1 VDGPLINLGKILLV
15 RYKLIIYFTFFTI
28 FLLKAQVPFFKTHP
42 FYEIN
47 NKTIVNTILEGKDGF
62 LWFGTSNGLFRYNG
76 LEFKPIT
83 FTDTVL
89 VSNVTALFEDE
100 QATIWVGTK
109 EGDIFYLE
117 KNKFLHKWM
126 PEEGTPSVMITG
138 ITKTKDGIFWIST
151 YGEGVYYYVNGR
163 MFNLDVEDGL
173 TDVEIYSMALNLENQ
188 IWVGTDA
195 GISVCK
201 IKDGKKQIHQLTIAD
216 GLSDEIVKTLLSG
229 EDGDFWVGTFD
240 QGVDFWDA
248 KKQNFESLIPN
259 WSYGEINSLEI
270 FKEKEIWIGTE
281 GNGLYRLNLETKDL
295 QSINLPE
302 FTKSKVYDLHKDT
315 EGNLWV
321 LNNKVG
327 VSSANRQFER
337 VTHNLGNV
345 QAVLTD
351 RKNQVWLGTPNGL
364 FLMENTSDGTNNY
377 QPIFLEKN
385 VNVISLY
392 EDVFG
397 NIWIGTFGQG
407 LYCLAGGEAGN
418 DFSKSKIKYFSQKDG
433 LLNANILSIDG
444 TDNMLWLATLG
455 GVFELD
461 LKEDIFLK
469 RNQFRNY
476 THEDGLGSNFI
487 YKAFVCSTNR
497 TWFGTDGKGLSVL
510 ENGKITNYTQ
520 ANEVPL
526 KTIYTITEDHRGS
539 IWFGT
544 AEQGI
549 FEFDGK
555 NFHRLNVKEG
565 IRDLEITSLVTDSL
579 GNILI
584 VHPSGIDILNP
595 ETKHLIYYDDEVGLE
610 DLEPVL
616 NSFSS
621 DKYGNIWL
629 GGKDKLI
636 RYAALNEKL
645 EIHPR
650 NIIEGINVFFEPID
664 YKSVNQFSHTENSL
678 VFNYV
683 GLWFTAP
690 EKVEYRYQLEGYNPE
705 WIYSK
710 DNQAHYSDL
719 RPGNYVFQV
728 TSTENGAF
736 DGEPITSYSFDII
749 APFWQQTWFVIFAI
763 GFLLSMLYAW
773 TKWKG
778 QRLQREADLQKERIE
793 SQLEVLKSQINPH
806 FLFNSFN
813 TLITLIE
820 DEPEAAT
827 EYVEHLSDFYRSLLQ
842 YREKDLIPLQ
852 EELELLRN
860 FSFLLK
866 KRFGEN
872 IQIEIP
878 NINGKIA
885 FIPPLT
891 LQMLVENAVKH
902 NVISRKKPLKISL
915 KIMEDEIYI
924 INNLQKKIT
933 KDKSTHFGLQSIQVR
948 YDLLGKKQVKIE
960 ETKKDFKVTIP
971 ILNQ

>member
-1 VDGPLINLGKILLV
+1 MLLV
-15 RYKLIIYFTFFTI
+15 RARLIIYFTFFTL
-28 FLLKAQVPFFKTHP
+28 FLLKAQDPFFKTHP
-42 FYEIN
+42 FSETN
-47 NKTIVNTILEGKDGF
+47 KKTIVNTILEAKDGF
-62 LWFGTSNGLFRYNG
+62 LWFGTSNGLSRYNG
-76 LEFKPIT
+76 LEFKPIVSI
-83 FTDTVL
+83 DSVL

-100 QATIWVGTK
+100 QATIWMGTK
-109 EGDIFYLE
+109 EGNIFYLE
-117 KNKFLHKWM
+117 KNKPLQKWM
-126 PEEGTPSVMITG
+126 PEEGTPAKMITG
-138 ITKTKDGIFWIST
+138 ISKTNDGILWIST

-163 MFNLDVEDGL
+163 MYNMDVEDGL
-173 TDVEIYSMALNLENQ
+173 TDMEIYAMARNFENQ

-195 GISVCK
+195 GISVCQ
-201 IKDGKKQIHQLTIAD
+201 IKDGKKHIDQLTIAD
-216 GLSDEIVKTLLSG
+216 GLSDEIVKTLLSDEEG
-229 EDGDFWVGTFD
+229 AFWVGTFD
-240 QGVDFWDA
+240 QGVDFWNA
-248 KKQNFESLIPN
+248 KKQRFESLTPE
-259 WSYGEINSLEI
+259 WEHGEINSLEI

-281 GNGLYRLNLETKDL
+281 GNGLYRLNLKTKEI

-302 FTKSKVYDLHKDT
+302 FTNSKVYDLHKDI

-327 VSSANRQFER
+327 ISFANRQFER
-337 VTHNLGNV
+337 ITHDLGNI
-345 QAVLTD
+345 QTVLTD
-351 RKNQVWLGTPNGL
+351 QMNQVWLGTPNGL
-364 FLMENTSDGTNNY
+364 FLMENQSDGTKNY
-377 QPIFLEKN
+377 QPISLGKDI
-385 VNVISLY
+385 NVISLY
-392 EDVFG
+392 EDAFG

-407 LYCLAGGEAGN
+407 LYCLAGGQTN
-418 DFSKSKIKYFSQKDG
+418 NNFSKNKIKFFSQKDG
-433 LLNANILSIDG
+433 LLNDNILSIDG
-444 TDNMLWLATLG
+444 TENMLWLATLG

-461 LKEDIFLK
+461 LNEDIFLK
-469 RNQFRNY
+469 RNQFRNF

-565 IRDLEITSLVTDSL
+565 FRDLEITSLVTDSL

-584 VHPSGIDILNP
+584 IHPSGIDILNP

-629 GGKDKLI
+629 GGKDKLV
-636 RYAALNEKL
+636 RYSALNEKL

-650 NIIEGINVFFEPID
+650 NVIEGINVFFDPID
-664 YKSVNQFSHTENSL
+664 YQSVNQFSHTENNL

-683 GLWFTAP
+683 GLWFTNP
-690 EKVEYRYQLEGYNPE
+690 EKVAYRYQLVGYNPE

-710 DNQAHYSDL
+710 DNQAHYSNL
-719 RPGNYVFQV
+719 SPGNYTFKVS
-728 TSTENGAF
+728 STENGAF
-736 DGEPITSYSFDII
+736 DGEPITSYSFEVI
-749 APFWQQTWFVIFAI
+749 APFWQQTWFIIFAVL
-763 GFLLSMLYAW
+763 FLLGLLYAW
-773 TKWKG
+773 MKWKS
-778 QRLQREADLQKERIE
+778 QRLQREADLQKERIG

-866 KRFGEN
+866 KRFGKN
-872 IQIEIP
+872 IQVEIP
-878 NINGKIA
+878 KINGKIA

-915 KIMEDEIYI
+915 KIMDDEIYI
-924 INNLQKKIT
+924 VNNLQKKIT
-933 KDKSTHFGLQSIQVR
+933 KEKSTHFGLQSIQAR
-948 YDLLGKKQVKIE
+948 YDLLGEKQMRIE
-960 ETKKDFKVTIP
+960 EAGEEFKVVIP
-971 ILNQ
+971 VLNQ